1 MFYYKKGPF
10 FENENELVRLD
21 SSDAKFVDILHTN
34 ARPGSIP
41 PGYKFKNIFN
51 LIINLSI
58 QNIFKSWICSTNRTC

>member
-41 PGYKFKNIFN
+41 PGYKKYI
-51 LIINLSI
+51 
-58 QNIFKSWICSTNRTC
+58 